1 MDIKPGLI
9 ATMCVLMGSGA
20 LSMPSR
26 MVDDS
31 KAFVPAAKP
40 GGIDRK
46 HIGLF
51 FDVMSTTPSNILAN
65 ADQFATHAPYV
76 DGVAIGLQDVPVIDK
91 DGSIVRLPYHHI
103 MSPTQRWTRDAVKDQ
118 LPFLREIV
126 KKPHLQ
132 ESLLL
137 FWMSPKGGHRI
148 RWDDDKGWANFAE
161 NMATVAWLAKEAG
174 MKGLMLDPEEYGAQ
188 GGQAAQYIQSYDDP
202 PFPVMVKLA
211 RQRGREVFSRIFA
224 EFPDAVI
231 FSLWCFKKFEYWLQ
245 NGRQPFP
252 GNYADDAGEVLQYF
266 LNGMLDVLPP
276 EARIVEG
283 CEHYSGSSLNNS
295 YVDDFINEATTVLPM
310 VAPENIVKYRSQ
322 CYYGN
327 THFFDMYAMGANPK
341 SRWYFG
347 PVNGSRLEHLRLN
360 MAQSLRV
367 ATKYVWF
374 YAEKSGKLFNW
385 RDGHYEKQKTWEEV
399 VPGLTETIM
408 MVKDPLAFA
417 AKRKA
422 ALRKERKLVNLAS
435 EFESFTL
442 EGSDA
447 EREFHLSENKMSSA
461 KGLKP
466 GERYYASVW
475 VHERASDGAS
485 LRAGAAIPMAFW
497 RKDGKR
503 TAAKPMKMKVH
514 YDWPLIGNKYVIAD
528 ITVEVPD
535 DADELVFDLGASV
548 RIDERISFLRLQV
561 CNLLDPVVPIKS
573 DRKAKWKYDSVAK
586 TLSDGNWTLNA
597 VVDHKKVMSVRGAN
611 EKTIGSGVLDFSSV
625 KEDTGYPVKV
635 LSNFKDHLP
644 LTALIAPDVDRC
656 SNAFSGCSNLVS
668 VAIGNIGVSKSVTNS
683 PSATRVSRLQSIGCR
698 GYIVNQTGFQSMD
711 HRHSIW
717 RHVRPE
723 QNLSVKGVKPGELY
737 AVGLSMKRK
746 GAGWIDI
753 NVRFRGN
760 GKIVRP
766 RENYPT
772 IAMSEPRVKENKWRK
787 GEVVVRVPEGADEL
801 FIDMLALVAEGHT
814 CMKFDDFEI
823 YKIGEPLPVWP
834 AEALRK
840 KE

>member
-1 MDIKPGLI
+1 MNRKIFALAALCALMAGE
-9 ATMCVLMGSGA
+9 VLSA
-20 LSMPSR
+20 SPR
-26 MVDDS
+26 VVDDS
-31 KAFVPAAKP
+31 KAFIPAAKP

-51 FDVMSTTPSNILAN
+51 FDVMSTTPSNVLAN

-126 KKPHLQ
+126 KRPHLQ

-276 EARIVEG
+276 GARIVEG

-295 YVDDFINEATTVLPM
+295 YIDDFINEATAVLPM

-360 MAQSLRV
+360 IEQSLRV

-374 YAEKSGKLFNW
+374 YGEKSGKLFNW

-417 AKRKA
+417 AKRKE
-422 ALRKERKLVNLAS
+422 ALRKEGKLVNLAS
-435 EFESFTL
+435 KFKGFTL
-442 EGSDA
+442 ERSAA
-447 EREFHLSENKMSSA
+447 ERQFHLSENKMSSA

-475 VHERASDGAS
+475 VHERAADGVSLRDGA
-485 LRAGAAIPMAFW
+485 AMPMAFW
-497 RKDGKR
+497 RKNGKR

-514 YDWPLIGNKYVIAD
+514 YEWPRIDKRFVVAD
-528 ITVEVPD
+528 LTVEVPD

-548 RIDERISFLRLQV
+548 RVDERISFVRLEV
-561 CNLLDPVVPIKS
+561 TNLLDPVVPVKNN
-573 DRKAKWKYDSVAK
+573 RKAKWEYDSATK
-586 TLSDGNWTLNA
+586 ILTDGNWKLDA
-597 VVDHKKVMSVRGAN
+597 VLDHKKVMSVRGAN
-611 EKTIGSGVLDFSSV
+611 EKTIGSGVLDLSSV

-635 LSNFKDHLP
+635 LSNFKDCLP

-668 VAIGNIGVSKSVTNS
+668 VTIGNIGVSPSVTNS
-683 PSATRVSRLQSIGCR
+683 PAATRVSRLRSIGCW
-698 GYIVNQTGFQSMD
+698 GYIVKQTGFRSMD

-717 RHVRPE
+717 THLRPE
-723 QNLSVKGVKPGELY
+723 RSLSVKGVKPGELY
-737 AVGLSMKRK
+737 AVGLSMKRN

-760 GKIVRP
+760 GEIVKP
-766 RENYPT
+766 RESFPT
-772 IAMSEPRVKENKWRK
+772 IAMAEPRVKENTWRK
-787 GEVVVRVPEGADEL
+787 GEVIVRVPEGADEL
-801 FIDMLALVAEGHT
+801 FIDVHALIAEGHT
-814 CMKFDDFEI
+814 RMQFGDFKI

-834 AEALRK
+834 ADALRK